1 MKLWKNFLAGLVV
14 SFIGSVPLGYLNII
28 GSNIYMKDGGTQ
40 LTFYILGI
48 ISIEAVVIAFT
59 LYLANWLIQQK
70 KLIFWI
76 EMATV
81 VFLVFLA
88 GNFYFASVSSENVNL
103 VSPEG
108 KTFSGM
114 FLFGL
119 ILSVLNVVQWP
130 FWAGWNIY
138 LVDNGYIQKGK
149 LPATL
154 YLTGALAGTV
164 TGMFVF
170 AYVVSQASNIS
181 IPFLNTEIQLLIP
194 ILFLLLA
201 GLQIFK
207 MVKKYRKK

>member
-1 MKLWKNFLAGLVV
+1 MV

-28 GSNIYMKDGGTQ
+28 GSNIYLKDGAYH
-40 LTFYILGI
+40 LLYFLLGI
-48 ISIEAVVIAFT
+48 ITLEAIVIILT
-59 LYLANWLIQQK
+59 LSLANWLIQQK
-70 KLIFWI
+70 KLIFWL
-76 EMATV
+76 EMVTV

-88 GNFYFASVSSENVNL
+88 GNFYFASASTENVNL

-154 YLTGALAGTV
+154 YLIGALAGTV

-170 AYVVSQASNIS
+170 ALVVSQASNIS
-181 IPFLNTEIQLLIP
+181 VPFLNTKVQLLIP

-207 MVKKYRKK
+207 MVKKYWKK